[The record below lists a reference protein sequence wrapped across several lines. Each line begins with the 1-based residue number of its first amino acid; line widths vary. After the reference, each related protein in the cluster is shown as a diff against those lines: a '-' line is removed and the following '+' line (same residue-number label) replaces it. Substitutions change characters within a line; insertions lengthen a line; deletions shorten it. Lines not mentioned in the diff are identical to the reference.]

1 MQTKSGRSITWN
13 NGKIEEEVQLLTMKP
28 DSEQPTFFLIL
39 GTEEKAS
46 NKTIYL
52 L

>member
-1 MQTKSGRSITWN
+1 MEK
-13 NGKIEEEVQLLTMKP
+13 EVQLLTMKP
-28 DSEQPTFFLIL
+28 DSAQPTFFLIL

-46 NKTIYL
+46 DKTIYL